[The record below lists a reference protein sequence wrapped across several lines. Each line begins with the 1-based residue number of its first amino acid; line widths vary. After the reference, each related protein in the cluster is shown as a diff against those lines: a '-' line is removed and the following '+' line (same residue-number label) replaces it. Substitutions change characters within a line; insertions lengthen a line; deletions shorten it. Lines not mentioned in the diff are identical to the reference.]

1 MIKTEAISP
10 KALRLTAPE
19 KFRSDDFQKLALQV
33 DPLIRQH
40 NNIRLLID
48 ASKFHGWENL
58 SALKNHVAFIK
69 AHHRKVERIALIAA
83 HKWQHW
89 LIRVISRF
97 VHPEVRAYDKST
109 ENEALQWI
117 VGS

>member
-48 ASKFHGWENL
+48 ASKFHGWETI
-58 SALKNHVAFIK
+58 SAFKNHVAFIK
-69 AHHRKVERIALIAA
+69 GHHRKVERIAIIAA

-89 LIRVISRF
+89 LIRIISRF

-109 ENEALQWI
+109 ENEALQWVI
-117 VGS
+117 G

>member
-1 MIKTEAISP
+1 MIKTETISP

-48 ASKFHGWENL
+48 ASKFHGWEKI
-58 SALKNHVAFIK
+58 SALKNHVGKMLHA
-69 AHHRKVERIALIAA
+69 AL
-83 HKWQHW
+83 
-89 LIRVISRF
+89 LF
-97 VHPEVRAYDKST
+97 LML
-109 ENEALQWI
+109 EAVTTDL
-117 VGS
+117 VSPSA

>member
-48 ASKFHGWENL
+48 ASKFHGW
-58 SALKNHVAFIK
+58 S
-69 AHHRKVERIALIAA
+69 
-83 HKWQHW
+83 
-89 LIRVISRF
+89 S
-97 VHPEVRAYDKST
+97 
-109 ENEALQWI
+109 
-117 VGS
+117 